1 MIDTNQYV
9 KLIIKGFS
17 FSFLYTIKMENGKG
31 LSPLK
36 VVELF
41 AGVGGFR
48 LGLEGTKERPKKGYK
63 IVWANQWEPSTKAQH
78 AATVYREKFHD
89 GKEPNRMFNEDINK
103 VVDMDQLPIPKHD
116 LLVGGFPCQDYSV
129 ARTLSQAVGIE
140 GKKGVLWWAIHKI
153 ISRMGKSSP
162 KYLMLENV
170 DRLLK
175 SPAKQRGRDFGIIL
189 ASLSDLGYAVE
200 WRVINAADYGMP
212 QRRRRVF
219 IMAYKKG
226 SPVYKNLINGNPIE
240 WLINKG
246 VIAEAFP
253 VRPFKMIPL
262 EAKVEGN
269 LASISDDFLLPFEN
283 TGLMIDRELMTMK
296 TRPEYSGHQSTLGS
310 ILLSDKDVLKEYFID
325 KDELKRWTYL
335 KNAKKEK
342 RTSSN
347 GFSYSYNEGAISF
360 PDQIDMPSRTIV
372 TGEGGSTPS
381 RFKHVVRQ
389 GRRYRRLTTV
399 ELERLCMFPDNHTF
413 HPSISNVK
421 RAFFMGNAL
430 VVGVIERLGES
441 LLKFHHNRVSI
452 MPANLLGSF
461 SISHSQNTKTRHP
474 SV

>member
-1 MIDTNQYV
+1 M
-9 KLIIKGFS
+9 K
-17 FSFLYTIKMENGKG
+17 NGKG
-31 LSPLK
+31 SSYLK

-48 LGLEGTKERPKKGYK
+48 LGLEGTKERPKDGYR
-63 IVWANQWEPSTKAQH
+63 IVWANQWEPSTKTQH
-78 AATVYREKFHD
+78 AAMVYKEKFHG
-89 GKEPNRMFNEDINK
+89 GKEPNRMFNKDINK
-103 VVDMDQLPIPKHD
+103 VVETSPFSIPKHD

-153 ISRMGKSSP
+153 LSRMGRSSP

-175 SPAKQRGRDFGIIL
+175 SPAKQRGRDFSIIL

-226 SPVYKNLINGNPIE
+226 SPVYKNLINSNPME
-240 WLINKG
+240 WLIDKG

-253 VRPFKMIPL
+253 VRPLKLVPL
-262 EAKVEGN
+262 ERKVEGD
-269 LASISDDFLLPFEN
+269 LASISDEFLFPFEN
-283 TGLMIDRELMTMK
+283 TGLMIDRELMTLK
-296 TRPEYSGHQSTLGS
+296 TRPEHSGHQSTLGS
-310 ILLSDKDVLKEYFID
+310 VLLSDKEVPKEYFID
-325 KDELKRWTYL
+325 KNELERWKYL

-360 PDQIDMPSRTIV
+360 PDPIDMPSRTIV

-381 RFKHVVRQ
+381 RFKHVVRK
-389 GRRYRRLTTV
+389 GKRYRRLTPV

-413 HPSISNVK
+413 HPSISDVK

-430 VVGVIERLGES
+430 VVGVIERLGGS
-441 LLKFHHNRVSI
+441 LFKFHHNRART

-461 SISHSQNTKTRHP
+461 SISHSQNTRTRQP
-474 SV
+474 SL